1 MEDKYDWYSKE
12 IFIAKEEIIVLRT
25 LYLEFGDEETK
36 EIRLNLPYENIEISD
51 DSEGYH
57 AIDLYDVLL
66 FYFQINDEFPKP
78 LDLEFLE
85 CIHFIITNNGT
96 WGGIPWQT
104 AVFNFVEDIK
114 PNKLKSELNFR
125 FKRNLIWLDESAKE
139 FSVSQDPRVIEYLER
154 PNDIIYLESLE
165 DYKKLSNNK
174 LFNNLRIG
182 LWYRK
187 FGDYE
192 KALKFLEKA
201 RIYCKAALILFNLRN
216 RDYIGKFNKKMEQYE
231 KDIGIDID
239 VMDVSLSPYEY
250 YDWWKSKTKIIKVP
264 IELQLSAEENPSFQI
279 GEIYLKQGEE
289 NFKKKRYQEAKNN
302 YIKAN
307 CYFQEVEN
315 YLYLWYREKRY
326 LKYNLKTTEDEFNVI
341 KTVVRKERKEW
352 NALNK
357 KDIDMLLFLTLK
369 IPTYL
374 PLSIKPF
381 QRNPYLERNLQI
393 CKSRLESIKSKKIS
407 KEDSIKDQ
415 KVKDLESIEDKELIK
430 NTEKMFAYFTA
441 KISQEK
447 VLLNDDIKKINKKN
461 IEDDCQKKFSI
472 IYPKLCWESKNEMIK
487 DIINEK
493 IAISE
498 KIIDFRPS
506 IGCLSRMFEK
516 ESEITIIELIK
527 KYKLNFHFK
536 STDYKIGKLKNL
548 LEEFGQERLKI
559 DKKELDIVINDLNRA
574 SYFRVPFAHPTR
586 GGTHDELLEFR
597 KLLFGID
604 KEEDGLLY
612 KIIKYRNI

>member
-1 MEDKYDWYSKE
+1 VEDKYDVYSTE
-12 IFIAKEEIIVLRT
+12 VFITKEEVIVLRT
-25 LYLEFGDEETK
+25 LYLEFGDKETK
-36 EIRLNLPYENIEISD
+36 KTRLELPYENIEIAEGC
-51 DSEGYH
+51 EGYH
-57 AIDLYDVLL
+57 AIDLFNILL
-66 FYFQINDEFPKP
+66 FYQLGGNYPRP
-78 LDLEFLE
+78 LDLEFLRYIQFSPE
-85 CIHFIITNNGT
+85 Y
-96 WGGIPWQT
+96 GIPWQL
-104 AVFNFVEDIK
+104 AVFNFVDDIK
-114 PNKLKSELNFR
+114 PNKLKSELNHR
-125 FKRNLIWLDESAKE
+125 FKRTLILLNALADSFGESH
-139 FSVSQDPRVIEYLER
+139 DPRIIECLER
-154 PNDIIYLESLE
+154 PDDIIYLESLE

-182 LWYRK
+182 LWYKK

-192 KALKFLEKA
+192 NALKFFKKA
-201 RIYCKAALILFNLRN
+201 RLHCTAALFLFNLSN
-216 RDYIGKFNKKMEQYE
+216 ADYIEKFNNKMEPYE
-231 KDIGIDID
+231 EIGIDIMSNPD
-239 VMDVSLSPYEY
+239 EYHNWWVS
-250 YDWWKSKTKIIKVP
+250 KSKLIKVP

-279 GEIYLKQGEE
+279 GEIYLKQGEKYLKE
-289 NFKKKRYQEAKNN
+289 KEYGKAKNN

-307 CYFQEVEN
+307 RYFQEVEN
-315 YLYLWYREKRY
+315 YLYLWYRKNRY
-326 LKYNLKTTEDEFNVI
+326 LKYNKQTIEDEFDVKKPVKGKGKGWDALTKKQMDI
-341 KTVVRKERKEW
+341 LLEFTTKTPHYFP
-352 NALNK
+352 LN
-357 KDIDMLLFLTLK
+357 
-369 IPTYL
+369 
-374 PLSIKPF
+374 IKPF
-381 QRNPYLERNLQI
+381 QRNPYLEKNLQI
-393 CKSRLESIKSKKIS
+393 CKSRLELIKSKKIS
-407 KEDSIKDQ
+407 KKDGVKDQ
-415 KVKDLESIEDKELIK
+415 KAKDLENMEDKKLIK
-430 NTEKMFAYFTA
+430 NNKKMFESFIKRYQETA
-441 KISQEK
+441 PI
-447 VLLNDDIKKINKKN
+447 NDEIKKINKKN
-461 IEDDCQKKFSI
+461 IEEDCQKKFPMICSQ
-472 IYPKLCWESKNEMIK
+472 LFWESKTEMIK

>member
-1 MEDKYDWYSKE
+1 
-12 IFIAKEEIIVLRT
+12 
-25 LYLEFGDEETK
+25 
-36 EIRLNLPYENIEISD
+36 
-51 DSEGYH
+51 
-57 AIDLYDVLL
+57 
-66 FYFQINDEFPKP
+66 
-78 LDLEFLE
+78 
-85 CIHFIITNNGT
+85 
-96 WGGIPWQT
+96 
-104 AVFNFVEDIK
+104 
-114 PNKLKSELNFR
+114 NFR

-154 PNDIIYLESLE
+154 PDDIIYLESLE

-182 LWYRK
+182 LWYKK

-289 NFKKKRYQEAKNN
+289 NYKEKRYGEAKNN

-393 CKSRLESIKSKKIS
+393 CKSRLKLIKSKKIS
-407 KEDSIKDQ
+407 KEDSVKDQ
-415 KVKDLESIEDKELIK
+415 KAKDLENMEDKKLIK
-430 NTEKMFAYFTA
+430 NNKKMFESFIKRYQETA
-441 KISQEK
+441 PI
-447 VLLNDDIKKINKKN
+447 NDDIKKINKKN
-461 IEDDCQKKFSI
+461 IEDDCQNKFPI
-472 IYPKLCWESKNEMIK
+472 IYSQLFWESKNEMIK

-493 IAISE
+493 ITISE
-498 KIIDFRPS
+498 EMFDYLPS
-506 IGCLSRMFEK
+506 IGCLSRMFER
-516 ESEITIIELIK
+516 EAGITIIELIK

-536 STDYKIGKLKNL
+536 STEYKIGKLKNL

-559 DKKELDIVINDLNRA
+559 DKKELDIVIDDLNQVSDFRA
-574 SYFRVPFAHPTR
+574 PSAHPTS
-586 GGTHDELLEFR
+586 GGTHDDLLEFR
-597 KLLFGID
+597 RLLFGRD

-612 KIIKYRNI
+612 RIIKYRSI

>member
-12 IFIAKEEIIVLRT
+12 IFVAKEEIIVLRT

-51 DSEGYH
+51 GSEGYH
-57 AIDLYDVLL
+57 AIDLYDILL
-66 FYFQINDEFPKP
+66 FYFQINDEFPRP
-78 LDLEFLE
+78 LDLGFLE
-85 CIHFIITNNGT
+85 FIHSITSDAT
-96 WGGIPWQT
+96 WVGIPWQA

-114 PNKLKSELNFR
+114 PNKLKSELNHR
-125 FKRNLIWLDESAKE
+125 FKRTLIWLNELDDIFGE
-139 FSVSQDPRVIEYLER
+139 SQDPRVIEYLER
-154 PNDIIYLESLE
+154 PDDIIYLESLK
-165 DYKKLSNNK
+165 DYKKLSSNK

-182 LWYRK
+182 LWYKK

-201 RIYCKAALILFNLRN
+201 RIYCKATLILFNLRN
-216 RDYIGKFNKKMEQYE
+216 SDYIGKFNKKMEQYE
-231 KDIGIDID
+231 KDIGIDD
-239 VMDVSLSPYEY
+239 VMNVSLSPDEY
-250 YDWWKSKTKIIKVP
+250 YSWWKSETKIIKMP

-289 NFKKKRYQEAKNN
+289 NYKDKRYREAKNN

-315 YLYLWYREKRY
+315 YLYLWYRENRY

-393 CKSRLESIKSKKIS
+393 CKSKLKLIKSKKIP
-407 KEDSIKDQ
+407 KEESVKDQ
-415 KVKDLESIEDKELIK
+415 KAKDLENLEDKKLIK
-430 NTEKMFAYFTA
+430 NNKKRFESFIKRY
-441 KISQEK
+441 QEIAPI
-447 VLLNDDIKKINKKN
+447 NDDIKKIKEKN
-461 IEDDCQKKFSI
+461 IEDDFQKKFPI
-472 IYPKLCWESKNEMIK
+472 IYPKLFWQSKNEMIK
-487 DIINEK
+487 DIKYEK
-493 IAISE
+493 IMNSAEIF
-498 KIIDFRPS
+498 DYLPS
-506 IGCLSRMFEK
+506 IGCLSRMLEK
-516 ESEITIIELIK
+516 EAEIMMIEFIK

-536 STDYKIGKLKNL
+536 STDYKIGKLKQL
-548 LEEFGQERLKI
+548 LKQFGQERLKI
-559 DKKELDIVINDLNRA
+559 DKKELVAVINDLNRA
-574 SYFRVPFAHPTR
+574 SDFRAPFAHPTP
-586 GGTHDELLEFR
+586 GGTHAELSEFR
-597 KLLFGID
+597 KLLFGSD

-612 KIIKYRNI
+612 KIIKYRSI

>member
-1 MEDKYDWYSKE
+1 MQMEDKYDWYSKE
-12 IFIAKEEIIVLRT
+12 IFIAKEEVIALRT
-25 LYLEFGDEETK
+25 LYLEFGNERIK
-36 EIRLNLPYENIEISD
+36 KARLELPYENIEISD
-51 DSEGYH
+51 GSEGYH
-57 AIDLYDVLL
+57 AIDLYDMLL
-66 FYFQINDEFPKP
+66 FYFQTNDKFPKP

-85 CIHFIITNNGT
+85 CIHFATRDVT
-96 WGGIPWQT
+96 WVGIPWQT

-125 FKRNLIWLDESAKE
+125 FKRNLDWLKEISDEHN
-139 FSVSQDPRVIEYLER
+139 VSLDPRVIEYLEK
-154 PNDIIYLESLE
+154 PEDIIYLESLE

-182 LWYRK
+182 LWYKK

-216 RDYIGKFNKKMEQYE
+216 RDYIGEFNKKMEQYE
-231 KDIGIDID
+231 KDIGIDI
-239 VMDVSLSPYEY
+239 MDVEQDPGEY

-289 NFKKKRYQEAKNN
+289 NYKEKRYREAKNN

-315 YLYLWYREKRY
+315 YLYLWYRENRY
-326 LKYNLKTTEDEFNVI
+326 LKYNLKTTKDEFNVT
-341 KTVVRKERKEW
+341 KTVELKEW
-352 NALNK
+352 DALNK
-357 KDIDMLLFLTLK
+357 KDIDMLLFITLK

-393 CKSRLESIKSKKIS
+393 CKSRLELIKSKKIS
-407 KEDSIKDQ
+407 KEDSVKDQ
-415 KVKDLESIEDKELIK
+415 KAKDLENMEDKKLIK
-430 NTEKMFAYFTA
+430 NNKKMFESFIKRY
-441 KISQEK
+441 QEAAPI
-447 VLLNDDIKKINKKN
+447 NDNIKKINKKN
-461 IEDDCQKKFSI
+461 IEDDCQNKFPI
-472 IYPKLCWESKNEMIK
+472 IYSQLFWESKNEMIK

-574 SYFRVPFAHPTR
+574 SYFRAPFAHPTR

-597 KLLFGID
+597 RLLFGSD

>member
-12 IFIAKEEIIVLRT
+12 IFVAKEEIIVLRT

-51 DSEGYH
+51 GSGDFEGYH
-57 AIDLYDVLL
+57 AIDLYDVLS
-66 FYFQINDEFPKP
+66 FYYPISDKFPRP

-85 CIHFIITNNGT
+85 CIHFFITNNDT
-96 WGGIPWQT
+96 WVGIPWQT

-114 PNKLKSELNFR
+114 PNKLKYELNYR
-125 FKRNLIWLDESAKE
+125 FKRTLIWRNELDDIFGE
-139 FSVSQDPRVIEYLER
+139 SQDPRVIEYLER
-154 PNDIIYLESLE
+154 PDDIIYLESLE

-182 LWYRK
+182 LWYKK

-201 RIYCKAALILFNLRN
+201 RIYCKAELVLFNLRN

-231 KDIGIDID
+231 KDIGIE
-239 VMDVSLSPYEY
+239 VMDIQQDPCEY
-250 YDWWKSKTKIIKVP
+250 SDWWESKTKIIKVP

-289 NFKKKRYQEAKNN
+289 DYKEKRYQEAKNN
-302 YIKAN
+302 YIKAS
-307 CYFQEVEN
+307 CYLQEVEN
-315 YLYLWYREKRY
+315 YLCLWYREKRY

-341 KTVVRKERKEW
+341 KTVICKERKEW

-357 KDIDMLLFLTLK
+357 KDIDLLLFLTLE
-369 IPTYL
+369 IPIYL

-393 CKSRLESIKSKKIS
+393 CKSRLELIKSKKIF
-407 KEDSIKDQ
+407 KEDSVKDQ
-415 KVKDLESIEDKELIK
+415 KAKDLENMEDKKLIK
-430 NTEKMFAYFTA
+430 NNKKMFESFIKRY
-441 KISQEK
+441 QEAAPI
-447 VLLNDDIKKINKKN
+447 NDDIKKINKKN
-461 IEDDCQKKFSI
+461 IEDDCQKKFPMICSQ
-472 IYPKLCWESKNEMIK
+472 LFWESKNEMIK

-506 IGCLSRMFEK
+506 IGCLSRMLEK

-527 KYKLNFHFK
+527 KYKINFHFK

-559 DKKELDIVINDLNRA
+559 DKKELNIVINELNRA
-574 SYFRVPFAHPTR
+574 SYFRAPFAHPTR

-597 KLLFGID
+597 RLLFGSD

>member
-12 IFIAKEEIIVLRT
+12 IFVAKEEIIVLRT

-51 DSEGYH
+51 GSEGYH
-57 AIDLYDVLL
+57 AIDLYDMLL

-96 WGGIPWQT
+96 WVGIPWQT

-139 FSVSQDPRVIEYLER
+139 FSVSQDTRVKEYLER
-154 PNDIIYLESLE
+154 PDDIIYEESLE
-165 DYKKLSNNK
+165 DYKKLSDNK

-187 FGDYE
+187 FGEYE

-201 RIYCKAALILFNLRN
+201 RIYCKAELVLFNLRN
-216 RDYIGKFNKKMEQYE
+216 RDYIGKFNKEMEQYE

-239 VMDVSLSPYEY
+239 VMDVSLSPDEY

-289 NFKKKRYQEAKNN
+289 NYKEKRYGKAKNN

-381 QRNPYLERNLQI
+381 QKNPYLERNLQI
-393 CKSRLESIKSKKIS
+393 CKSRLELIKSKKIS
-407 KEDSIKDQ
+407 KEDSGKDQ
-415 KVKDLESIEDKELIK
+415 KAKDLENMEDKKLIK
-430 NTEKMFAYFTA
+430 NNKKMFESFIKKYQETA
-441 KISQEK
+441 PI
-447 VLLNDDIKKINKKN
+447 NDDIKKINKKN
-461 IEDDCQKKFSI
+461 IEDDCQKKFPI
-472 IYPKLCWESKNEMIK
+472 ICSQLFWESKTEMIK

-574 SYFRVPFAHPTR
+574 SYFRAPFAHPTR